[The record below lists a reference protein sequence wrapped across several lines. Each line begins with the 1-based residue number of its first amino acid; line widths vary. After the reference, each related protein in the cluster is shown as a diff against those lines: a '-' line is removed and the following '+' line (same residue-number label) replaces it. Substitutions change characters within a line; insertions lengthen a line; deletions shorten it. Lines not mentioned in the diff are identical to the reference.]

1 MNARQSM
8 IDAIRGMVAR
18 MAAVQTGHGVERAPA
33 TARTDAVYAH
43 GAAQVEQALA
53 SGVYLADFWMPPA
66 HRIDEVQALRAR
78 LAEITATSL
87 LRRLHGDEAD
97 AIRLRLAEIPQE
109 LVWADTIHNLVTT
122 EGKNAALTHMFKG
135 SAYTASQALGLIEDT
150 GYSAVAAGN
159 TAANITA
166 SGGGSPA
173 NGWNEA
179 PSATVA
185 TRGTPSFGTA
195 SSGQLATSSA
205 VSFSTLQT
213 DTIKGA
219 CLLIRSSA
227 GTAPT
232 TTVGNTSGA
241 LYSAGLFSGGDQA
254 VTASGTLNVTYT
266 AGL

>member
-1 MNARQSM
+1 MSRQHI
-8 IDAIRGMVAR
+8 IDSIRRMTQLIRGQRHAS
-18 MAAVQTGHGVERAPA
+18 GGERAHPVVA
-33 TARTDAVYAH
+33 MGAAYAH
-43 GAAQVEQALA
+43 GVDRVEQALA
-53 SGVYLADFWMPPA
+53 SGVYLADYWMPPP
-66 HRIDEVQALRAR
+66 HRVDEVQALRSR

-97 AIRLRLAEIPQE
+97 AIRVRLAEIPRE
-109 LVWADTIHNLVTT
+109 LVWSDVINNLVTT
-122 EGKNAALTHMFKG
+122 EGKNAALTHYLKG
-135 SAYTASQALGLIEDT
+135 SSYTASQALGLIEDT

-166 SGGGSPA
+166 AGGGSPT

-179 PSATVA
+179 PTGTAA

-213 DTIKGA
+213 DTIKG
-219 CLLIRSSA
+219 CFLLIRSGA

-232 TTVGNTSGA
+232 TTVGNTNGA

>member
-43 GAAQVEQALA
+43 GAAQVELALA
-53 SGVYLADFWMPPA
+53 SGVYLADYWVPVGR
-66 HRIDEVQALRAR
+66 HIDEVQSLRER
-78 LAEITATSL
+78 LAAITATSL

-122 EGKNAALTHMFKG
+122 EGKNAALTHMLKG

-179 PSATVA
+179 PSATAA

-195 SSGQLATSSA
+195 GSGQLATSSA

-219 CLLIRSSA
+219 FLMIRSSA
-227 GTAPT
+227 GVAPT